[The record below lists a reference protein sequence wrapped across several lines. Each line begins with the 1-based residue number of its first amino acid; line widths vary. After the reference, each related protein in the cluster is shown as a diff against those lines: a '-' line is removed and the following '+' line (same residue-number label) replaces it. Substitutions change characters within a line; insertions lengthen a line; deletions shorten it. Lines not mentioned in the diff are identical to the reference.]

1 MGDRSVLMSDMFADG
16 FNNSAF
22 AIALGNE
29 VDLFTLVDAQ
39 DINYYKRVK
48 GLVGNPTNYR
58 LKDSME
64 IVGYFLDV
72 YNKKYYGMNTEE
84 KQEIALFL
92 RSYLDVRNYYYKN
105 LLMKGIVSGDAYP
118 VLEFVL
124 LIAMAFDRFFNQKIA
139 KHADID
145 TYSTEDV
152 NNFLD
157 SFGLTE
163 LNEYEDFYD
172 SFDYKLAVVRN
183 YNNLIKNK
191 GTRRVK
197 PLIENML
204 NSVNEQYR
212 VELDE
217 YYLVKDTRESI
228 VYVDEYY
235 RYEQVEDEDEIKG
248 VHTLYKWNGDE

>member
-1 MGDRSVLMSDMFADG
+1 MKDRSVLMSDMFADG
-16 FNNSAF
+16 FNNNAF

-29 VDLFTLVDAQ
+29 VDLFTLVDIE

-72 YNKKYYGMNTEE
+72 YNEKYYGRTTEE

-105 LLMKGIVSGDAYP
+105 LLMKGLVSGDVYP

-124 LIAMAFDRFFNQKIA
+124 LIAMAFDRFFNKKIA

-145 TYSTEDV
+145 TYSTDDV

-157 SFGLTE
+157 SFGLSE

-197 PLIENML
+197 PLIEDML

-212 VELDE
+212 IEIDE

-228 VYVDEYY
+228 SYVDEFYKY
-235 RYEQVEDEDEIKG
+235 DKDKE
-248 VHTLYKWNGDE
+248 VHVLYKWNGTE

>member
-1 MGDRSVLMSDMFADG
+1 MDDRRVLMSDMFADG
-16 FNNSAF
+16 FNNNAF
-22 AIALGNE
+22 AIALGND
-29 VDLFTLVDAQ
+29 VNLFTLVDVE

-72 YNKKYYGMNTEE
+72 YNKNYYGKNTEE

-105 LLMKGIVSGDAYP
+105 LLLKGLESGDAYP
-118 VLEFVL
+118 VLEFIL
-124 LIAMAFDRFFNQKIA
+124 LIAMAFDRFFNKKIA

-157 SFGLTE
+157 SFGLSD

-197 PLIENML
+197 PLIEDML
-204 NSVNEQYR
+204 NAVNEQYR
-212 VELDE
+212 IELNE

-228 VYVDEYY
+228 GYVDEFYK
-235 RYEQVEDEDEIKG
+235 EEEG
-248 VHTLYKWNGDE
+248 VHTLYKWDWDDNE